1 MNIWPFKKKV
11 PAIKDSGMLVGA
23 TDWHSHILPGVDDG
37 FKSMEDSLKA
47 IRLMEQLG
55 VSHLWLTP
63 HVMEDCP
70 NETKA
75 LRARF
80 EELRRAYG
88 GKIELHLASE
98 NMLDALFED
107 RLEAND
113 FLPLG
118 ENGTHLLVETSYY
131 NPPMNM
137 TGLLEQV
144 KRKGYHPVLA
154 HPERYQYMDEKD
166 YLRLKEMGVLYQA
179 NYFSLVGAYGNTARK
194 KLEWLLKKGM
204 IDFIGSDLH
213 RYGVLKQIIEKRPGS
228 NRHLEAVKE
237 VASRSHR
244 L

>member
-1 MNIWPFKKKV
+1 
-11 PAIKDSGMLVGA
+11 MLKGS

-37 FKSMEDSLKA
+37 FKSIDDSLKA
-47 IRLMEQLG
+47 IKELENLG
-55 VSHLWLTP
+55 VQHLWLTP
-63 HVMEDCP
+63 HIMEDCP

-75 LRARF
+75 LLRKF
-80 EELRRAYG
+80 EELKLVYDG
-88 GKIELHLASE
+88 NVTLHLGSE

-113 FLPLG
+113 FLPIG

-144 KRKGYHPVLA
+144 KSKGYHPVLA

-166 YLRLKEMGVLYQA
+166 YERLKEMGVMFQA
-179 NYFSLVGAYGNTARK
+179 NYFSLIGAYGSTAQK
-194 KLEWLLKKGM
+194 KLEWLLKKDM
-204 IDFIGSDLH
+204 IDLMGSDLH
-213 RYGVLKQIIEKRPGS
+213 RYKVLVNLIDKSPRKA
-228 NRHLEAVKE
+228 RHLEAMKR
-237 VASRSHR
+237 VAARSHN